1 MRANTE
7 SNKKERR
14 SVREYGIPPNM
25 PEILD
30 GTAQVLRD
38 NERSETLMRAALL
51 GLCGIEIRELNMS
64 AIRIW

>member
-1 MRANTE
+1 MRANAE
-7 SNKKERR
+7 SNKKKKR

-38 NERSETLMRAALL
+38 NGCSETLVRAALL
-51 GLCGIEIRELNMS
+51 SLCGIEIRELNMS
-64 AIRIW
+64 ALCIW